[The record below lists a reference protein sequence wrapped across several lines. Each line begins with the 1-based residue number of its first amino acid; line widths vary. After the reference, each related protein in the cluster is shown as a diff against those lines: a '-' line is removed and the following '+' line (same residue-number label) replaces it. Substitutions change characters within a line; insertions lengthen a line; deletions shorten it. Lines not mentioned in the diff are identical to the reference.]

1 MNRIKYDGRR
11 YNYIAIMK
19 KDNSHECLY
28 MTYHYES
35 LYKYMNNHN
44 IDLNNII
51 FYHLFNEQERFRKA
65 RF

>member
-1 MNRIKYDGRR
+1 MNRIKYNGRR

-19 KDNSHECLY
+19 KDTRQCLY
-28 MTYHYES
+28 MTYNYES
-35 LYKYMNNHN
+35 LYKYINNNN

-51 FYHLFNEQERFRKA
+51 FYHLFNEQERFKKT

>member
-1 MNRIKYDGRR
+1 MNRIKYNGRR

-19 KDNSHECLY
+19 KDNTRECLY
-28 MTYHYES
+28 VTYHYES
-35 LYKYMNNHN
+35 LYKYMNNN
-44 IDLNNII
+44 SIDINNII